1 MQVTTLVRLIKAF
14 LPLII
19 ISLAFA
25 ALPFNI
31 HSQIYK
37 YTDDK
42 GTIHFTDNPKSSRYE
57 PVNISSQFWASQE
70 SNKYHYPTCL
80 WAQKIKPSNLI
91 KFSSPEEAL
100 KAGYIPCKVC
110 NPPTTSKSATEVR
123 KTNYPSPP
131 EAIETTKIYCSYV
144 IDGDT
149 IVVKINGQEEK
160 VRLIGVNTPELDHPE
175 KQISDLAKKAMMF
188 TKKMIKGKEVTL
200 EFEQQRRD
208 EYGRLLAYVYLL
220 NGTFLNAEIIRQGY
234 GYTYTKFPFK
244 YLEEFRHYEKKAK
257 NNKRGLWKRGLE
269 NLPEFK
275 EVNDKRRLK

>member
-1 MQVTTLVRLIKAF
+1 MLVTSFTKLINAHLVLI
-14 LPLII
+14 L
-19 ISLAFA
+19 ISLAQL
-25 ALPFNI
+25 ALPCHT

-42 GTIHFTDNPKSSRYE
+42 GTIHFTDNPKSSRFE
-57 PVNISSQFWASQE
+57 PVNITSQFWVSQE

-80 WAQKIKPSNLI
+80 WAQKIKHSNLI

-110 NPPTTSKSATEVR
+110 NPPTTSKSGTEER

-131 EAIETTKIYCSYV
+131 ETIGTTKIYCSYV
-144 IDGDT
+144 IDGDS

-175 KQISDLAKKAMMF
+175 KQISDLAKKAKMF
-188 TKKMIKGKEVTL
+188 TKKMVEGKEVIL
-200 EFEQQRRD
+200 EFDQQRRD
-208 EYGRLLAYVYLL
+208 EYERLLAYVYLL
-220 NGTFLNAEIIRQGY
+220 DGTFLNAEIIKQGY

-244 YLEEFRHYEKKAK
+244 YLEEFRQFEKKAK
-257 NNKRGLWKRGLE
+257 NNKRGLWKSGLE
-269 NLPEFK
+269 NL
-275 EVNDKRRLK
+275 L